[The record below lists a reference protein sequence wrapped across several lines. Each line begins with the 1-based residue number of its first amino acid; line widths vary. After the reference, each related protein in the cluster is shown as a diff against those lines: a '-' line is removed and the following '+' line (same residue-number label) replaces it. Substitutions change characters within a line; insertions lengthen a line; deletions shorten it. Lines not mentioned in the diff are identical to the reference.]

1 MNEEKAREE
10 KLDEKRKSAVLRY
23 IAILFAVAFLLVL
36 ISLLGQMRNNL
47 DTITALNE
55 SSTSALQKAEQLQ
68 DRNRELEAQLAE
80 LTELQEEKEALEQ
93 QLAETEKASNAY
105 EQLLLAMELV
115 TPGAMEGNVA
125 AEQALDSLEQMK
137 DYLGPRGLE
146 KYESLLE
153 EVE

>member
-1 MNEEKAREE
+1 MNEEKEREE

-23 IAILFAVAFLLVL
+23 IAVLFAVAFLLVL
-36 ISLLGQMRNNL
+36 FSLLGQMRNNL
-47 DTITALNE
+47 NTITALNE

-68 DRNRELEAQLAE
+68 DRNRELEQQLAE
-80 LTELQEEKEALEQ
+80 MEALLEEKEGLEQ
-93 QLAETEKASNAY
+93 QLIQLQKTPNAY

-125 AEQALDSLEQMK
+125 AEQALDNLEQMK
-137 DYLGPRGLE
+137 DHLGPKGLE

>member
-1 MNEEKAREE
+1 MNEEKEREE

-23 IAILFAVAFLLVL
+23 IAVLFAVAFLLVL
-36 ISLLGQMRNNL
+36 FSLLGQMRNNL
-47 DTITALNE
+47 NTITALNE

-68 DRNRELEAQLAE
+68 DRNRELEQQLAE
-80 LTELQEEKEALEQ
+80 METLLEEKEGLEQ
-93 QLAETEKASNAY
+93 QLTQLQKTPNAY

-125 AEQALDSLEQMK
+125 AEQALDNLEQMK
-137 DYLGPRGLE
+137 DHLGPKGLE

>member
-10 KLDEKRKSAVLRY
+10 KLDERRKSAVLRY
-23 IAILFAVAFLLVL
+23 IAVLFAVAFLLVL
-36 ISLLGQMRNNL
+36 ISMLGQMRDSSN
-47 DTITALNE
+47 TISQLSQ

-68 DRNRELEAQLAE
+68 DRNRELEEQLAE
-80 LTELQEEKEALEQ
+80 MTALQEEKEALQGQVEA
-93 QLAETEKASNAY
+93 LEKAPTAY
-105 EQLLLAMELV
+105 EQLLLAMDLV

-125 AEQALDSLEQMK
+125 AEQALDNLEQMK
-137 DYLGPRGLE
+137 DHLGPKGLE